1 MIAVSD
7 SYSSLGLTTTA
18 LLLII
23 LLATSAT
30 TAIPALIEV
39 ILAAHSAISAMD
51 STRRIQALGMMVACC
66 VGYWRLSRSRRPVYL
81 VDFEVFSPP
90 ERMRV
95 TSEKFMRKSR
105 ATGRFSEESLAFQEK
120 LLSRTGLGENTY
132 FPDNLFDEPPR
143 TGIEEARAEA
153 EEVLGTVFAGLLAKT
168 GLKPRDVDILII
180 NCSLFNPTPS
190 LASMIVNKFKLRESV
205 LSFNLSGQG
214 CSAGLIS
221 IDLAADLLQVHRGA
235 NAVVLSTEN
244 ITQNWYLG
252 DNRSMLVSNTL
263 FRVGGAAILLTSS
276 RAARWRAKY
285 TMKASVRVHAAQD
298 DQAYRAVFQCDDGA
312 GRVGVSLSKELL
324 TSVGGALKANMTRLG
339 PKVLPYS
346 EQLKFFASYCYRRWI
361 QPEHKQYVPDFAKA
375 FEHYCIHAGGR
386 AIIDGLQ
393 QNLKLSDRDV
403 EPSRATLY
411 RYGNTSSSS
420 VWYELNYIE
429 KAGRLKSGDRVWQ
442 IAVGS
447 GIKCNSVVWQSL
459 KTMKRASTDEQAD
472 VDE

>member
-7 SYSSLGLTTTA
+7 TYSALGLSCGA
-18 LLLII
+18 LGVLI
-23 LLATSAT
+23 AAAAAAASSF
-30 TAIPALIEV
+30 PAFSEV
-39 ILAAHSAISAMD
+39 LAAGQAAISAMD
-51 STRRIQALGMMVACC
+51 GVRRVQALVMFVLVAL
-66 VGYWRLSRSRRPVYL
+66 GYWRLSRARRPVYL

-105 ATGRFSEESLAFQEK
+105 ATGRFSDESLAFQEK

-132 FPDNLFDEPPR
+132 FPDNLFEEPPR
-143 TGIEEARAEA
+143 TGIDEARAEA

-285 TMKASVRVHAAQD
+285 AMKASVRVHAAQD

-312 GRVGVSLSKELL
+312 GRVGVALSKELL

-339 PKVLPYS
+339 PQVLPYS

-361 QPEHKQYVPDFAKA
+361 QPKHKQYVPDFSKA

-429 KAGRLKSGDRVWQ
+429 KAGRLRSGDRVWQ

-459 KTMKRASTDEQAD
+459 KTMRRVSGGEDE
-472 VDE
+472 EE